1 MVNIEIILIYVND
14 SPYNID
20 MKKILLSLFFIFP
33 VIYAENTV
41 SDIFK
46 PDYKNQLFMNVEVA
60 LAEAQAELEII
71 PQWAADE
78 IKLKANLKNLK
89 QKDIDAEH
97 KIVRH
102 TLVARLNVWK
112 RSMDDESSEFLH
124 FGATT
129 VDIWD
134 TVLVLQI
141 KDSIDLLIDDLL
153 EVEEYLITLTKDNLY
168 SYMPG
173 RTLGQHALPITFGKK
188 TSTWLA
194 ENRRNIE
201 RLQHIQSKI
210 NKSGILK
217 GAVGSYLGL
226 GYNAIETEAI
236 MMKKLGLDE
245 PSKDD
250 WHGIRDVF
258 AEYALTLAIISKSFG
273 RIGNELT
280 LLQMTEIGETEEYLG
295 SRSIGS
301 STMPQKKNPRG
312 PGDLI
317 EFSRVIPRL
326 SEIVL
331 DDMINSFERDGQ
343 KSDDELKLI
352 SIESE
357 KMINR
362 AKPLLRELK
371 VNKKKMRENL
381 DITNGLILSQ
391 RLTFYLADKIGKDT
405 ANDLMHDVAKY
416 ALEKNISLEEAAMN
430 DETIK
435 KNITEDVLLNLL
447 NPETYTGLAV
457 DQAKLIIDDIES
469 KRKLSK

>member
-1 MVNIEIILIYVND
+1 
-14 SPYNID
+14 
-20 MKKILLSLFFIFP
+20 MKKFLLSFCIVSSSLFVFS
-33 VIYAENTV
+33 EDTV

-46 PDYKNQLFMNVEVA
+46 PNYKNQLFMDVEVA
-60 LAEAQAELEII
+60 LAEAQSELEII
-71 PQWAADE
+71 PLWAAKE
-78 IKLKANLKNLK
+78 ISSKANIKYLS
-89 QKDIDAEH
+89 QKDIDEEH
-97 KIVRH
+97 KLVRH

-112 RSMDDESSEFLH
+112 RSIDAEAAEYLH
-124 FGATT
+124 YGATT

-153 EVEEYLITLTKDNLY
+153 EIEDYLLTLTKDNLNT
-168 SYMPG
+168 YMPG

-201 RLQHIQSKI
+201 RLQHVQSKI

-226 GYNAIETEAI
+226 GDMAIETESL
-236 MMKKLGLDE
+236 MMQKLGLDE

-258 AEYALTLAIISKSFG
+258 AEYALTLAIVSKSFG

-295 SRSIGS
+295 SKSVGS

-317 EFSRVIPRL
+317 EYSRVIPRL

-331 DDMINSFERDGQ
+331 DDMINSVERDGQ
-343 KSDDELKLI
+343 KSDDELRLI

-357 KMINR
+357 KMIDR
-362 AKPLLRELK
+362 AKPLLKELK
-371 VNKKKMRENL
+371 VNKYKMRENL

-416 ALEKNISLEEAAMN
+416 ALENNISLEEAALAN
-430 DETIK
+430 KTIQE
-435 KNITEDVLLNLL
+435 NITKEALSNIL
-447 NPETYTGLAV
+447 NPETYIGLAV
-457 DQAKLIIDDIES
+457 DQAQLIINEIES
-469 KRKLSK
+469 KRKQIK

>member
-1 MVNIEIILIYVND
+1 MNHNPYNKCMKKYLLSFLIIL
-14 SPYNID
+14 SGT
-20 MKKILLSLFFIFP
+20 IL
-33 VIYAENTV
+33 AEDTV
-41 SDIFK
+41 ANIFK
-46 PDYKNQLFMNVEVA
+46 VNYKNQLFMDVEVA
-60 LAEAQAELEII
+60 LAEAQSELGII
-71 PQWAADE
+71 PSWAANE
-78 IKLKANLKNLK
+78 ISSKADIKYLS
-89 QKDIDAEH
+89 QKDIDKEH
-97 KIVRH
+97 KLVRH

-112 RSMDDESSEFLH
+112 RSIDKDAAEYLH
-124 FGATT
+124 YGATT

-153 EVEEYLITLTKDNLY
+153 EIENYLLTLTKDNLY
-168 SYMPG
+168 TYMPG

-201 RLQHIQSKI
+201 RLQHVQSKI

-226 GYNAIETEAI
+226 GTQAIETEKL
-236 MMKKLGLDE
+236 MMINLGLDE

-280 LLQMTEIGETEEYLG
+280 LLQMTELGETEEYLG
-295 SRSIGS
+295 SKSVGS

-312 PGDLI
+312 PGDLL
-317 EFSRVIPRL
+317 EYSRIIPRL

-331 DDMINSFERDGQ
+331 DDMINSFERDGE
-343 KSDDELKLI
+343 KSDDELKQI
-352 SIESE
+352 SIVTEQ
-357 KMINR
+357 MLDR
-362 AKPLLRELK
+362 AKPLLKELK
-371 VNKKKMRENL
+371 VNKQKMRDNL
-381 DITNGLILSQ
+381 DLTNGLILSQ

-405 ANDLMHDVAKY
+405 ANELMHDVAKF
-416 ALEKNISLEEAAMN
+416 ALENNLTLEEAALQN
-430 DETIK
+430 RIIS
-435 KNITEDVLLNLL
+435 KNITKSELKNILD
-447 NPETYTGLAV
+447 PETYIGLAV
-457 DQAKLIIDDIES
+457 KQAQLIIQDIEN
-469 KRKLSK
+469 KRTK

>member
-1 MVNIEIILIYVND
+1 MNHN
-14 SPYNID
+14 PYNNY
-20 MKKILLSLFFIFP
+20 MKKYLLSFLIISSGAIF
-33 VIYAENTV
+33 AEDTV
-41 SDIFK
+41 ANIFK
-46 PDYKNQLFMNVEVA
+46 ASYKNQLFMDVEVA
-60 LAEAQAELEII
+60 LAEAQSELGII
-71 PQWAADE
+71 PSWAADE
-78 IKLKANLKNLK
+78 ISSKADIKYLS
-89 QKDIDAEH
+89 QKDIDKEH
-97 KIVRH
+97 KLVRH

-112 RSMDDESSEFLH
+112 RSIDKDAAEYLH
-124 FGATT
+124 YGATT

-141 KDSIDLLIDDLL
+141 KDSIDLLIEDLL
-153 EVEEYLITLTKDNLY
+153 EIEDYLLTLTKDNLY
-168 SYMPG
+168 TYMPG

-201 RLQHIQSKI
+201 RLEHVQSKI

-226 GYNAIETEAI
+226 GPQAIETEKL
-236 MMKKLGLDE
+236 MMINLGLDE

-280 LLQMTEIGETEEYLG
+280 LLQMTELGETEEYLG
-295 SRSIGS
+295 SKSVGS

-312 PGDLI
+312 PGDLL
-317 EFSRVIPRL
+317 EYSRIIPRL

-331 DDMINSFERDGQ
+331 DDMINSFERDGE
-343 KSDDELKLI
+343 KSDDELKQI
-352 SIESE
+352 SIVTEQ
-357 KMINR
+357 MLDR
-362 AKPLLRELK
+362 AKPLLKELK
-371 VNKKKMRENL
+371 VNKQKMRDNL
-381 DITNGLILSQ
+381 DLTNGLILSQ

-416 ALEKNISLEEAAMN
+416 ALENNLTLEEAALQN
-430 DETIK
+430 SIIS
-435 KNITEDVLLNLL
+435 KNITESELKNIL
-447 NPETYTGLAV
+447 NPETYIGLAV
-457 DQAKLIIDDIES
+457 KQAQLIIEDIEN
-469 KRKLSK
+469 KRTK

>member
-1 MVNIEIILIYVND
+1 MNHN
-14 SPYNID
+14 PYNNY
-20 MKKILLSLFFIFP
+20 MKKYLLSFLIISSGAIF
-33 VIYAENTV
+33 AEDTIEN
-41 SDIFK
+41 IFK
-46 PDYKNQLFMNVEVA
+46 VNYKNQLFMDVEVA
-60 LAEAQAELEII
+60 LAEAQSELGII
-71 PQWAADE
+71 PSWAANE
-78 IKLKANLKNLK
+78 ISSKADIKYLS
-89 QKDIDAEH
+89 QKDIDKEH
-97 KIVRH
+97 KLVRH

-112 RSMDDESSEFLH
+112 RSIDKDAAEYLH
-124 FGATT
+124 YGATT

-153 EVEEYLITLTKDNLY
+153 EIEDYLLTLTNDNLY
-168 SYMPG
+168 TYMPG

-201 RLQHIQSKI
+201 RLEQVQSKI

-226 GYNAIETEAI
+226 GTQAIETEKL
-236 MMKKLGLDE
+236 MMINLGLDE

-280 LLQMTEIGETEEYLG
+280 LLQMTELGETEEYLG
-295 SRSIGS
+295 SESVGS

-312 PGDLI
+312 PGDLL
-317 EFSRVIPRL
+317 EYSRIIPRL

-331 DDMINSFERDGQ
+331 DDMINSFERDGE
-343 KSDDELKLI
+343 KSDDELKQI
-352 SIESE
+352 SIVTEQ
-357 KMINR
+357 MLDR
-362 AKPLLRELK
+362 AKPLLKELK
-371 VNKKKMRENL
+371 VNKQKMRDNL
-381 DITNGLILSQ
+381 DLTNGLILSQ

-405 ANDLMHDVAKY
+405 ANELMHDVAKY
-416 ALEKNISLEEAAMN
+416 ALENNLTLEEAALQN
-430 DETIK
+430 NIIS
-435 KNITEDVLLNLL
+435 KNITKSELKNIL
-447 NPETYTGLAV
+447 NPETYIGLAV
-457 DQAKLIIDDIES
+457 KQAQLIIEDIEN
-469 KRKLSK
+469 KRTK

>member
-1 MVNIEIILIYVND
+1 MNHN
-14 SPYNID
+14 PYNNY
-20 MKKILLSLFFIFP
+20 MKKYLLSFLIISSGAIF
-33 VIYAENTV
+33 AEDTV
-41 SDIFK
+41 ANIFK
-46 PDYKNQLFMNVEVA
+46 ASYKNQLFMDVEVA
-60 LAEAQAELEII
+60 LAEAQSELGII
-71 PQWAADE
+71 PAWAANE
-78 IKLKANLKNLK
+78 ISSKADIKYLS
-89 QKDIDAEH
+89 QKDIDKEH
-97 KIVRH
+97 KLVRH

-112 RSMDDESSEFLH
+112 RSIDKDAAEYLH
-124 FGATT
+124 YGATT

-153 EVEEYLITLTKDNLY
+153 EIEDYLLTLTKDNLY
-168 SYMPG
+168 TYMPG

-201 RLQHIQSKI
+201 RLQNVQSKI

-226 GYNAIETEAI
+226 GPQAIETEKL
-236 MMKKLGLDE
+236 MMINLGLEE

-280 LLQMTEIGETEEYLG
+280 LLQMTELGETEEYLG
-295 SRSIGS
+295 SKSVGS

-312 PGDLI
+312 PGDLL
-317 EFSRVIPRL
+317 EYSRIIPRL

-331 DDMINSFERDGQ
+331 DDMINSFERDGE
-343 KSDDELKLI
+343 KSDDELKQI
-352 SIESE
+352 SIVTEQ
-357 KMINR
+357 MLDR
-362 AKPLLRELK
+362 AKPLLKELK
-371 VNKKKMRENL
+371 VNKQKMRDNL
-381 DITNGLILSQ
+381 DLTNGLILSQ

-405 ANDLMHDVAKY
+405 ANDLMHNVAKF
-416 ALEKNISLEEAAMN
+416 ALENNLTLEEAALQN
-430 DETIK
+430 DIISNNITKSEL
-435 KNITEDVLLNLL
+435 KNIL
-447 NPETYTGLAV
+447 NPETYIGLAV
-457 DQAKLIIDDIES
+457 QQAQLIIQDIEN
-469 KRKLSK
+469 KRTK

>member
-1 MVNIEIILIYVND
+1 
-14 SPYNID
+14 
-20 MKKILLSLFFIFP
+20 MKKFLLSFCIVSSSLFIFS
-33 VIYAENTV
+33 EDTV

-46 PDYKNQLFMNVEVA
+46 PNYKNQLFMDVEVA
-60 LAEAQAELEII
+60 LAEAQSELEII
-71 PQWAADE
+71 PLWAAKE
-78 IKLKANLKNLK
+78 ISSKANIKYLS
-89 QKDIDAEH
+89 QKDIDEEH
-97 KIVRH
+97 KLVRH

-112 RSMDDESSEFLH
+112 RSIDAEAAEYLH
-124 FGATT
+124 YGATT

-153 EVEEYLITLTKDNLY
+153 EIEDYLLTLTKDNLNT
-168 SYMPG
+168 YMPG

-201 RLQHIQSKI
+201 RLQHVQSKI

-226 GYNAIETEAI
+226 GDMAIETESL
-236 MMKKLGLDE
+236 MMQKLGLDE

-258 AEYALTLAIISKSFG
+258 AEYALTLAIVSKSFG

-295 SRSIGS
+295 SKSVGS

-317 EFSRVIPRL
+317 EYSRVIPRL

-331 DDMINSFERDGQ
+331 DDMVNSFERDGQ
-343 KSDDELKLI
+343 KSDDELRLI

-362 AKPLLRELK
+362 AKPLLKELK
-371 VNKKKMRENL
+371 VNKNKMRENL

-416 ALEKNISLEEAAMN
+416 ALENNISLEEAALAN
-430 DETIK
+430 KTIQE
-435 KNITEDVLLNLL
+435 NITKEALSNIL
-447 NPETYTGLAV
+447 NPETYIGLAV
-457 DQAKLIIDDIES
+457 HQAQLIINEIES
-469 KRKLSK
+469 KRKQIK

>member
-1 MVNIEIILIYVND
+1 MNHN
-14 SPYNID
+14 PYNNY
-20 MKKILLSLFFIFP
+20 MKKYLLSFLIISSGAIF
-33 VIYAENTV
+33 AEDTV
-41 SDIFK
+41 ENIFK
-46 PDYKNQLFMNVEVA
+46 VNYKNQLFMDVEVA
-60 LAEAQAELEII
+60 LAEAQSELGII
-71 PQWAADE
+71 PAWAANE
-78 IKLKANLKNLK
+78 ISSKANIKYLS
-89 QKDIDAEH
+89 QKDIDREH
-97 KIVRH
+97 KLVRH

-112 RSMDDESSEFLH
+112 RSIDKDAAEYLH
-124 FGATT
+124 YGATT

-153 EVEEYLITLTKDNLY
+153 EIEAYLLTLTKDNLY
-168 SYMPG
+168 TYMPG

-201 RLQHIQSKI
+201 RLQHVQSKI

-226 GYNAIETEAI
+226 GLQAIETEKL
-236 MMKKLGLDE
+236 MMINLGLDE

-280 LLQMTEIGETEEYLG
+280 LLQMTELGETEEYLG
-295 SRSIGS
+295 SKSVGS

-312 PGDLI
+312 PGDLL
-317 EFSRVIPRL
+317 EYSRIIPRL

-331 DDMINSFERDGQ
+331 DDMINSFERDGE
-343 KSDDELKLI
+343 KSDDELKQI
-352 SIESE
+352 SIVTEQ
-357 KMINR
+357 MLDR
-362 AKPLLRELK
+362 AKPLLKELK
-371 VNKKKMRENL
+371 VNKQKMRDNL
-381 DITNGLILSQ
+381 DLTNGLILSQ

-405 ANDLMHDVAKY
+405 ANDLMHDVAKF
-416 ALEKNISLEEAAMN
+416 ALENNLTLEEAALQN
-430 DETIK
+430 DIISNNITKSEL
-435 KNITEDVLLNLL
+435 KNIL
-447 NPETYTGLAV
+447 NPETYIGLAV
-457 DQAKLIIDDIES
+457 QQAQLIIQDIEN
-469 KRKLSK
+469 KRTK

>member
-1 MVNIEIILIYVND
+1 
-14 SPYNID
+14 
-20 MKKILLSLFFIFP
+20 MKKFLLSFCIVSSSLFVFS
-33 VIYAENTV
+33 EDTV

-46 PDYKNQLFMNVEVA
+46 PNYKNQLFMDVEVA
-60 LAEAQAELEII
+60 LAEAQSELEII
-71 PQWAADE
+71 PLWAAKE
-78 IKLKANLKNLK
+78 ISSKANIKYLS
-89 QKDIDAEH
+89 QKDIDEEH
-97 KIVRH
+97 KLVRH

-112 RSMDDESSEFLH
+112 RSIDAEAAEYLH
-124 FGATT
+124 YGATT

-153 EVEEYLITLTKDNLY
+153 EIEDYLLTLTKDNLNT
-168 SYMPG
+168 YMPG

-201 RLQHIQSKI
+201 RLQHVQSKI

-226 GYNAIETEAI
+226 GDMAIETESL
-236 MMKKLGLDE
+236 MMQKLGLDE

-258 AEYALTLAIISKSFG
+258 AEYALTLAIVSKSFG

-295 SRSIGS
+295 SKSVGS

-317 EFSRVIPRL
+317 EYSRVIPRL

-331 DDMINSFERDGQ
+331 DDMVNSFERDGQ
-343 KSDDELKLI
+343 KSDDELRLI

-357 KMINR
+357 KMIDR
-362 AKPLLRELK
+362 AKPLLKELK
-371 VNKKKMRENL
+371 VNKYKMRENL

-416 ALEKNISLEEAAMN
+416 ALENNISLEEAALAN
-430 DETIK
+430 KTIQE
-435 KNITEDVLLNLL
+435 NITKEALSNIL
-447 NPETYTGLAV
+447 NPETYIGLAV
-457 DQAKLIIDDIES
+457 DQAQLIINEIES
-469 KRKLSK
+469 KRKQTK

>member
-1 MVNIEIILIYVND
+1 MNHN
-14 SPYNID
+14 PYNNW
-20 MKKILLSLFFIFP
+20 MKNILLTFSFSLCLFSFS
-33 VIYAENTV
+33 ENQV
-41 SDIFK
+41 SDVFK
-46 PDYKNQLFMNVEVA
+46 SQYRNQLFMDVEAA
-60 LAEAQAELEII
+60 LAQAQAELEII

-78 IKLKANLKNLK
+78 ISSKADVKYLK
-89 QKDIDAEH
+89 QKDIDKEQSL
-97 KIVRH
+97 VRH

-112 RSMDDESSEFLH
+112 RSIDNNASEYLH
-124 FGATT
+124 YGATT

-141 KDSIDLLIDDLL
+141 DDSIDLLIDDLL
-153 EVEEYLITLTKDNLY
+153 EIEDYLITLTKDNLY
-168 SYMPG
+168 TYMPG

-201 RLQHIQSKI
+201 RLEHVQSKI
-210 NKSGILK
+210 KKSGILK

-226 GYNAIETEAI
+226 GDNAIKTESL
-236 MMKKLGLDE
+236 MMRNLGLDD

-273 RIGNELT
+273 RVGNELT

-295 SRSIGS
+295 NRSVGS

-343 KSDDELKLI
+343 KSDDELKMI
-352 SIESE
+352 SVESE

-362 AKPLLRELK
+362 AKPLLKELK

-381 DITNGLILSQ
+381 EITNGLILSQ

-405 ANDLMHDVAKY
+405 ANDLMHDIAKY
-416 ALEKNISLEEAAMN
+416 ALNNNISLKDAALN
-430 DETIK
+430 NKIVNQ
-435 KNITEDVLLNLL
+435 NITENTLKDILD
-447 NPETYTGLAV
+447 PETYIGLAAE
-457 DQAKLIIDDIES
+457 QAQIIVKEIELKRS
-469 KRKLSK
+469 K

>member
-20 MKKILLSLFFIFP
+20 MKKILLSLCFIFP

-343 KSDDELKLI
+343 KSDDELKAI
-352 SIESE
+352 SIEAE
-357 KMINR
+357 KMISR
-362 AKPLLRELK
+362 AKPLLKELK
-371 VNKKKMRENL
+371 INKDKMRMNL
-381 DITNGLILSQ
+381 DITKGLILSQ

-405 ANDLMHDVAKY
+405 ANNLMHDVAKM
-416 ALEKNISLEEAAMN
+416 ALENNLSLAEAALQN
-430 DETIK
+430 AIIR
-435 KNITEDVLLNLL
+435 KNVSQEELENIL
-447 NPETYTGLAV
+447 NPETYIGLAV
-457 DQAKLIIDDIES
+457 KQAELVIKEIES
-469 KRKLSK
+469 KRDY

>member
-1 MVNIEIILIYVND
+1 MNHN
-14 SPYNID
+14 PYNIW
-20 MKKILLSLFFIFP
+20 MKNILLTISFTFCLFSFS
-33 VIYAENTV
+33 ENQV
-41 SDIFK
+41 ADVFK
-46 PDYKNQLFMNVEVA
+46 SNYKNQLFMDVEAA
-60 LAEAQAELEII
+60 LAEAQAELGII

-78 IKLKANLKNLK
+78 IKLKANTKYLQ
-89 QKDIDAEH
+89 QKDIDIEQSF
-97 KIVRH
+97 VRH

-112 RSMDDESSEFLH
+112 RSLDNNASEYLH

-141 KDSIDLLIDDLL
+141 DDSIDLFIDDLL
-153 EVEEYLITLTKDNLY
+153 EIEEYLITLTKDNLY
-168 SYMPG
+168 TYMPG

-201 RLQHIQSKI
+201 RLVHVQSKI
-210 NKSGILK
+210 KKSGILK

-226 GYNAIETEAI
+226 GNDAIKTES
-236 MMKKLGLDE
+236 MMMRNLGLDD

-295 SRSIGS
+295 NRSVGS

-317 EFSRVIPRL
+317 EFSRIIPRL

-331 DDMINSFERDGQ
+331 DDMINSFERDGE

-352 SIESE
+352 SIETE

-362 AKPLLRELK
+362 AKPLLKDLI
-371 VNKKKMRENL
+371 VNKDKMRENL
-381 DITNGLILSQ
+381 EITQGLILSQ

-416 ALEKNISLEEAAMN
+416 ALENNISLKDAALKN
-430 DETIK
+430 EIVSQ
-435 KNITEDVLLNLL
+435 NITKETLINIL
-447 NPETYTGLAV
+447 NPETYIGLAV
-457 DQAKLIIDDIES
+457 EQAKLIIKEIEL
-469 KRKLSK
+469 KRSE

>member
-1 MVNIEIILIYVND
+1 MNHN
-14 SPYNID
+14 PYNNW
-20 MKKILLSLFFIFP
+20 MKNILLTFSFSLCLFSFS
-33 VIYAENTV
+33 ENQV
-41 SDIFK
+41 ADVFK
-46 PDYKNQLFMNVEVA
+46 SQYRNQLFMDVEAA
-60 LAEAQAELEII
+60 LAQAQAELEII

-78 IKLKANLKNLK
+78 ISSKADVKYLK
-89 QKDIDAEH
+89 QKDIDKEQSL
-97 KIVRH
+97 VRH

-112 RSMDDESSEFLH
+112 RSIDNNASEYLH
-124 FGATT
+124 YGATT

-141 KDSIDLLIDDLL
+141 DDSIDLLIDDLL
-153 EVEEYLITLTKDNLY
+153 EIEDYLITLTKDNLY
-168 SYMPG
+168 TYMPG

-201 RLQHIQSKI
+201 RLEHVQSKI
-210 NKSGILK
+210 KKSGILK

-226 GYNAIETEAI
+226 GDNAIKTESL
-236 MMKKLGLDE
+236 MMRNLGLDD

-273 RIGNELT
+273 RVGNELT

-295 SRSIGS
+295 NRSVGS

-343 KSDDELKLI
+343 KSDDELKMI
-352 SIESE
+352 SVESE

-362 AKPLLRELK
+362 AKPLLKELK

-381 DITNGLILSQ
+381 EITNGLILSQ

-405 ANDLMHDVAKY
+405 ANDLMHDIAKY
-416 ALEKNISLEEAAMN
+416 ALNNNISLKDAALN
-430 DETIK
+430 NKIVNQ
-435 KNITEDVLLNLL
+435 NITENTLKDILD
-447 NPETYTGLAV
+447 PETYIGLAA
-457 DQAKLIIDDIES
+457 DQAQIIVKEIELKRS
-469 KRKLSK
+469 K

>member
-1 MVNIEIILIYVND
+1 
-14 SPYNID
+14 
-20 MKKILLSLFFIFP
+20 MKNILLTFSFTLCLFSFC
-33 VIYAENTV
+33 ENQV
-41 SDIFK
+41 VDVFK
-46 PDYKNQLFMNVEVA
+46 SQYRNQLFMDVEAA
-60 LAEAQAELEII
+60 LAQAQAELEII

-78 IKLKANLKNLK
+78 IKSKANIKYLQ
-89 QKDIDAEH
+89 QKDIDREQSL
-97 KIVRH
+97 VRH

-112 RSMDDESSEFLH
+112 RSIDNNASEYLH
-124 FGATT
+124 YGATT

-141 KDSIDLLIDDLL
+141 DDSIDLLIDDLL
-153 EVEEYLITLTKDNLY
+153 EIEEYLIILTKDNLY
-168 SYMPG
+168 TYMPG

-201 RLQHIQSKI
+201 RLEHVQSKI
-210 NKSGILK
+210 KKSGILK

-226 GYNAIETEAI
+226 GDKAIKTESL
-236 MMKKLGLDE
+236 MMRNLGLDD

-273 RIGNELT
+273 RVGNELT

-295 SRSIGS
+295 NRSVGS

-343 KSDDELKLI
+343 KSDDELKMI
-352 SIESE
+352 SVESE

-362 AKPLLRELK
+362 AKPLLKELK
-371 VNKKKMRENL
+371 VNKEKMRENL
-381 DITNGLILSQ
+381 EITNGLILSQ

-405 ANDLMHDVAKY
+405 ANDLMHDIAKY
-416 ALEKNISLEEAAMN
+416 ALNNNISLKDAALN
-430 DETIK
+430 NKIVNQ
-435 KNITEDVLLNLL
+435 NITENTLKDILD
-447 NPETYTGLAV
+447 PETYIGLAA
-457 DQAKLIIDDIES
+457 DQAKIIIEEIELKRS
-469 KRKLSK
+469 K

>member
-1 MVNIEIILIYVND
+1 MNHN
-14 SPYNID
+14 PYNIW
-20 MKKILLSLFFIFP
+20 MKNILLTISFTFCLFSFS
-33 VIYAENTV
+33 ENQVTDV
-41 SDIFK
+41 FK
-46 PDYKNQLFMNVEVA
+46 SNYKNQLFMDVEAA
-60 LAEAQAELEII
+60 LAEAQAELGII

-78 IKLKANLKNLK
+78 IKLKANTKYLQ
-89 QKDIDAEH
+89 QKDIDIEQSF
-97 KIVRH
+97 VRH

-112 RSMDDESSEFLH
+112 RSLDNNASEYLH

-141 KDSIDLLIDDLL
+141 DDSIDLLIDDLL
-153 EVEEYLITLTKDNLY
+153 EIEENLITLTKDNLY
-168 SYMPG
+168 TYMPG

-201 RLQHIQSKI
+201 RLEHVQSKI
-210 NKSGILK
+210 KKSGILK

-226 GYNAIETEAI
+226 GNDAIKTES
-236 MMKKLGLDE
+236 MMMRNLGLDD

-295 SRSIGS
+295 NRSVGS

-317 EFSRVIPRL
+317 EFSRIIPRL

-331 DDMINSFERDGQ
+331 DDMINSFERDGE

-362 AKPLLRELK
+362 AKPLLKDLI
-371 VNKKKMRENL
+371 VNKDKMRENL
-381 DITNGLILSQ
+381 EITQGLILSQ

-416 ALEKNISLEEAAMN
+416 ALENNISLKDAALRN
-430 DETIK
+430 EIVSQ
-435 KNITEDVLLNLL
+435 NITKETLINIL
-447 NPETYTGLAV
+447 NPETYIGLAAE
-457 DQAKLIIDDIES
+457 QAKLIIEEIEL
-469 KRKLSK
+469 KRSE

>member
-1 MVNIEIILIYVND
+1 MNHN
-14 SPYNID
+14 PYNNW
-20 MKKILLSLFFIFP
+20 MKNILLTFSFTLCLFSFC
-33 VIYAENTV
+33 ENQV
-41 SDIFK
+41 VDVFK
-46 PDYKNQLFMNVEVA
+46 SQYRNQLFMDVEAA
-60 LAEAQAELEII
+60 LAQAQAELEII

-78 IKLKANLKNLK
+78 ISSKADVKYLK
-89 QKDIDAEH
+89 QKDIDKEQSL
-97 KIVRH
+97 VRH

-112 RSMDDESSEFLH
+112 RSIDNNASEYLH
-124 FGATT
+124 YGATT

-141 KDSIDLLIDDLL
+141 DDSIDLLIDDLL
-153 EVEEYLITLTKDNLY
+153 EIEEYLIILTKDNLY
-168 SYMPG
+168 TYMPG

-201 RLQHIQSKI
+201 RLEHVQSKI
-210 NKSGILK
+210 KKSGILK

-226 GYNAIETEAI
+226 GDNAIKTESL
-236 MMKKLGLDE
+236 MMRNLGLDD

-273 RIGNELT
+273 RVGNELT
-280 LLQMTEIGETEEYLG
+280 LLQMTELGETEEYLG
-295 SRSIGS
+295 NRSVGS

-343 KSDDELKLI
+343 KSDDELKMI
-352 SIESE
+352 SVESE

-362 AKPLLRELK
+362 AKPLLKELK
-371 VNKKKMRENL
+371 VNKEKMRENL
-381 DITNGLILSQ
+381 EITNGLILSQ

-405 ANDLMHDVAKY
+405 ANDLMHDIAKY
-416 ALEKNISLEEAAMN
+416 ALNNNISLKDAALN
-430 DETIK
+430 NKIVNQ
-435 KNITEDVLLNLL
+435 NITENTLKDILD
-447 NPETYTGLAV
+447 PETYIGLAA
-457 DQAKLIIDDIES
+457 DQAKIIIEEIELKRS
-469 KRKLSK
+469 K

>member
-1 MVNIEIILIYVND
+1 MNHN
-14 SPYNID
+14 PYNNW
-20 MKKILLSLFFIFP
+20 MKNILLTFSFFLCLFSFS
-33 VIYAENTV
+33 ENQV
-41 SDIFK
+41 ADVFK
-46 PDYKNQLFMNVEVA
+46 SQYRNQLFMNVEAA
-60 LAEAQAELEII
+60 LAQAQAELEII

-78 IKLKANLKNLK
+78 IKSKADVKYLK
-89 QKDIDAEH
+89 QKDIDKEQSL
-97 KIVRH
+97 VRH

-112 RSMDDESSEFLH
+112 RSIDNNASEYLH
-124 FGATT
+124 YGATT

-141 KDSIDLLIDDLL
+141 DDSIDLLIDDLL
-153 EVEEYLITLTKDNLY
+153 EIEEYLITLTKDNLY
-168 SYMPG
+168 TYMPG

-201 RLQHIQSKI
+201 RLEHVQSKI
-210 NKSGILK
+210 KKSGILK

-226 GYNAIETEAI
+226 GDNAIKTESL
-236 MMKKLGLDE
+236 MMRNLGLDD

-273 RIGNELT
+273 RVGNELT
-280 LLQMTEIGETEEYLG
+280 LLQMTELGETEEYLG
-295 SRSIGS
+295 NRSVGS

-343 KSDDELKLI
+343 KSDDELKMI
-352 SIESE
+352 SVESE

-362 AKPLLRELK
+362 AKPLLKELK

-381 DITNGLILSQ
+381 EITNGLILSQ

-405 ANDLMHDVAKY
+405 ANDLMHDIAKY
-416 ALEKNISLEEAAMN
+416 ALNNNISLKDAALN
-430 DETIK
+430 NKIVNQ
-435 KNITEDVLLNLL
+435 NITENTLKDILD
-447 NPETYTGLAV
+447 PETYIGLAA
-457 DQAKLIIDDIES
+457 DQAQIIVKEIELKRS
-469 KRKLSK
+469 K

>member
-1 MVNIEIILIYVND
+1 MNHN
-14 SPYNID
+14 PYNIW
-20 MKKILLSLFFIFP
+20 MKNILLTISFTFCLFSFS
-33 VIYAENTV
+33 ENQV
-41 SDIFK
+41 ADVFK
-46 PDYKNQLFMNVEVA
+46 SNYKNQLFMDVEAA
-60 LAEAQAELEII
+60 LAEAQAEIGII

-78 IKLKANLKNLK
+78 IKLKANTKYLQ
-89 QKDIDAEH
+89 QKDIDIEQSF
-97 KIVRH
+97 VRH

-112 RSMDDESSEFLH
+112 KSLDNNASEYLH

-141 KDSIDLLIDDLL
+141 DDSIDLFIDDLL
-153 EVEEYLITLTKDNLY
+153 EIEEYLITLTKDNLY
-168 SYMPG
+168 TYMPG

-201 RLQHIQSKI
+201 RLEHVQSKI
-210 NKSGILK
+210 KKSGILK

-226 GYNAIETEAI
+226 GNDAIKTESI
-236 MMKKLGLDE
+236 MMRNLGLDD

-295 SRSIGS
+295 NRSVGS

-317 EFSRVIPRL
+317 EFSRIIPRL

-331 DDMINSFERDGQ
+331 DDMINSFERDGE

-362 AKPLLRELK
+362 AKPLLKDLI
-371 VNKKKMRENL
+371 VNKDKMRENL
-381 DITNGLILSQ
+381 EITQGLILSQ

-416 ALEKNISLEEAAMN
+416 ALENNISLKDAALKN
-430 DETIK
+430 EIVSQ
-435 KNITEDVLLNLL
+435 NITKETLINIL
-447 NPETYTGLAV
+447 NPETYIGLAAE
-457 DQAKLIIDDIES
+457 QAKLIIEEIEL
-469 KRKLSK
+469 KRSE

>member
-1 MVNIEIILIYVND
+1 
-14 SPYNID
+14 
-20 MKKILLSLFFIFP
+20 MKKFLLSFCIVSSSLFVFS
-33 VIYAENTV
+33 EDTV

-46 PDYKNQLFMNVEVA
+46 PNYKNQLFMDVEVA
-60 LAEAQAELEII
+60 LAEAQSELEII
-71 PQWAADE
+71 PLWAAKE
-78 IKLKANLKNLK
+78 ISSKANIKYLS
-89 QKDIDAEH
+89 QKDIDEEH
-97 KIVRH
+97 KLVRH

-112 RSMDDESSEFLH
+112 RSIDAEAAEYLH
-124 FGATT
+124 YGATT

-153 EVEEYLITLTKDNLY
+153 EIEDYLLTLTKDNLNT
-168 SYMPG
+168 YMPG

-201 RLQHIQSKI
+201 RLQHVQSKI

-226 GYNAIETEAI
+226 GDMAIETESL
-236 MMKKLGLDE
+236 MMQKLGLDE

-258 AEYALTLAIISKSFG
+258 AEYALTLAIVSKSFG

-295 SRSIGS
+295 SRSVGS

-317 EFSRVIPRL
+317 EYSRVIPRL

-331 DDMINSFERDGQ
+331 DDMVNSFERDGQ
-343 KSDDELKLI
+343 KSDDELRLI

-357 KMINR
+357 KMIDR
-362 AKPLLRELK
+362 AKPLLKELK
-371 VNKKKMRENL
+371 VNKYKMRENL

-416 ALEKNISLEEAAMN
+416 ALENNISLEEAALAN
-430 DETIK
+430 KTIQE
-435 KNITEDVLLNLL
+435 NITKEALSNIL
-447 NPETYTGLAV
+447 NPETYIGLAV
-457 DQAKLIIDDIES
+457 DQAQLIINEIES
-469 KRKLSK
+469 KRKQTK

>member
-1 MVNIEIILIYVND
+1 MNHN
-14 SPYNID
+14 PYNIW
-20 MKKILLSLFFIFP
+20 MKNILLTISFTFCLFSFS
-33 VIYAENTV
+33 ENQV
-41 SDIFK
+41 ADVFK
-46 PDYKNQLFMNVEVA
+46 SNYKNQLFMDVEVA
-60 LAEAQAELEII
+60 LAEAQAELGII

-78 IKLKANLKNLK
+78 IKLKANTKYLQ
-89 QKDIDAEH
+89 QKDIDIEQSF
-97 KIVRH
+97 VRH

-112 RSMDDESSEFLH
+112 RSLDNNASEYLH

-141 KDSIDLLIDDLL
+141 DDSIDLFIDDLL
-153 EVEEYLITLTKDNLY
+153 EIEEYLITLTKDNLY
-168 SYMPG
+168 TYMPG

-201 RLQHIQSKI
+201 RLVHVQSKI
-210 NKSGILK
+210 KKSGILK

-226 GYNAIETEAI
+226 GNDAIKTES
-236 MMKKLGLDE
+236 MMMRNLGLDD

-295 SRSIGS
+295 NRSVGS

-317 EFSRVIPRL
+317 EFSRIIPRL

-331 DDMINSFERDGQ
+331 DDMINSFERDAE

-362 AKPLLRELK
+362 AKPLLKDLI
-371 VNKKKMRENL
+371 VNKDKMRENL
-381 DITNGLILSQ
+381 EITQGLILSQ

-416 ALEKNISLEEAAMN
+416 ALENNISLKDAALKN
-430 DETIK
+430 EIVSQ
-435 KNITEDVLLNLL
+435 NITKETLINIL
-447 NPETYTGLAV
+447 NPETYIGLAAE
-457 DQAKLIIDDIES
+457 QAKLIIEEIEL
-469 KRKLSK
+469 KRSE

>member
-1 MVNIEIILIYVND
+1 MNHN
-14 SPYNID
+14 PYNNW
-20 MKKILLSLFFIFP
+20 MKNILLTFSFFLCLFSFS
-33 VIYAENTV
+33 ENQV
-41 SDIFK
+41 ADVFK
-46 PDYKNQLFMNVEVA
+46 SQYRNQLFMDVEAA
-60 LAEAQAELEII
+60 LAQAQAELEII

-78 IKLKANLKNLK
+78 IKSKADVKYLK
-89 QKDIDAEH
+89 QKDIDKEQSL
-97 KIVRH
+97 VRH

-112 RSMDDESSEFLH
+112 RSIDNNASEYLH
-124 FGATT
+124 YGATT

-141 KDSIDLLIDDLL
+141 DDSIDLLIDDLL
-153 EVEEYLITLTKDNLY
+153 EIEEYLITLTKDNLY
-168 SYMPG
+168 TYMPG

-201 RLQHIQSKI
+201 RLEHVQSKI
-210 NKSGILK
+210 KKSGILK

-226 GYNAIETEAI
+226 GDNAIKTESL
-236 MMKKLGLDE
+236 MMRNLGLDD

-273 RIGNELT
+273 RVGNELT

-295 SRSIGS
+295 NRSVGS

-343 KSDDELKLI
+343 KSDDELKMI
-352 SIESE
+352 SVESE

-362 AKPLLRELK
+362 AKPLLKELK

-381 DITNGLILSQ
+381 EITNGLILSQ

-405 ANDLMHDVAKY
+405 ANDLMHDIAKY
-416 ALEKNISLEEAAMN
+416 ALNNNISLKDAALN
-430 DETIK
+430 NKIVNQ
-435 KNITEDVLLNLL
+435 NITENTLKDILD
-447 NPETYTGLAV
+447 PETYIGLAA
-457 DQAKLIIDDIES
+457 DQAQIIVKEIELKRS
-469 KRKLSK
+469 K

>member
-1 MVNIEIILIYVND
+1 
-14 SPYNID
+14 
-20 MKKILLSLFFIFP
+20 MKNILLTISFTFCLFSFS
-33 VIYAENTV
+33 ENQV
-41 SDIFK
+41 ADVFK
-46 PDYKNQLFMNVEVA
+46 SNYKNQLFMDVEVA
-60 LAEAQAELEII
+60 LAEAQAELGII

-78 IKLKANLKNLK
+78 IKLKANTKYLQ
-89 QKDIDAEH
+89 QKDIDIEQSF
-97 KIVRH
+97 VRH

-112 RSMDDESSEFLH
+112 RSLDNNASEYLH

-141 KDSIDLLIDDLL
+141 DDSIDLFIDDLL
-153 EVEEYLITLTKDNLY
+153 EIEEYLITLTKDNLY
-168 SYMPG
+168 TYMPG

-201 RLQHIQSKI
+201 RLVHVQSKI
-210 NKSGILK
+210 KKSGILK

-226 GYNAIETEAI
+226 GNDAIKTES
-236 MMKKLGLDE
+236 MMMRNLGLDD

-295 SRSIGS
+295 NRSVGS

-312 PGDLI
+312 PGNLI
-317 EFSRVIPRL
+317 EFSRIIPRL

-331 DDMINSFERDGQ
+331 DDMINSFERDAE

-362 AKPLLRELK
+362 AKPLLKDLI
-371 VNKKKMRENL
+371 VNKDKMRENL
-381 DITNGLILSQ
+381 EITQGLILSQ

-416 ALEKNISLEEAAMN
+416 ALENNISLKDAALKN
-430 DETIK
+430 EIVSQ
-435 KNITEDVLLNLL
+435 NITKETLINIL
-447 NPETYTGLAV
+447 NPETYIGLAAE
-457 DQAKLIIDDIES
+457 QAKLIIEEIEL
-469 KRKLSK
+469 KRSE

>member
-1 MVNIEIILIYVND
+1 MNHN
-14 SPYNID
+14 PYNNW
-20 MKKILLSLFFIFP
+20 MKNILLTFSFSLCLFSFS
-33 VIYAENTV
+33 ENQV
-41 SDIFK
+41 SDVFK
-46 PDYKNQLFMNVEVA
+46 SQYRNQLFMDVEAA
-60 LAEAQAELEII
+60 LAQAQAELEII

-78 IKLKANLKNLK
+78 IKSKADVKYLK
-89 QKDIDAEH
+89 QKDIDKEQSL
-97 KIVRH
+97 VRH

-112 RSMDDESSEFLH
+112 RSIDNNASEYLH
-124 FGATT
+124 YGATT

-141 KDSIDLLIDDLL
+141 DDSIDLLIDDLL
-153 EVEEYLITLTKDNLY
+153 EIEDHLITLTKDNLY
-168 SYMPG
+168 TYMPG

-201 RLQHIQSKI
+201 RLEHVQSKI
-210 NKSGILK
+210 KKSGILK

-226 GYNAIETEAI
+226 GDNAIKTESL
-236 MMKKLGLDE
+236 MMRNLGLDD

-273 RIGNELT
+273 RVGNELT
-280 LLQMTEIGETEEYLG
+280 LLQMTELGETEEYLG
-295 SRSIGS
+295 NRSVGS

-343 KSDDELKLI
+343 KSDDELKMI
-352 SIESE
+352 SVESE

-362 AKPLLRELK
+362 AKPLLKELK
-371 VNKKKMRENL
+371 VNKEKMRENL
-381 DITNGLILSQ
+381 EITNGLILSQ

-405 ANDLMHDVAKY
+405 ANDLMHDIAKY
-416 ALEKNISLEEAAMN
+416 ALNNNISLKDAALN
-430 DETIK
+430 NKIVNQ
-435 KNITEDVLLNLL
+435 NITENTLKDILD
-447 NPETYTGLAV
+447 PETYIGLAA
-457 DQAKLIIDDIES
+457 DQAQIIVKEIELKRS
-469 KRKLSK
+469 K

>member
-1 MVNIEIILIYVND
+1 
-14 SPYNID
+14 
-20 MKKILLSLFFIFP
+20 MKKFLLSFCIVSSSLFIFS
-33 VIYAENTV
+33 EDTV

-46 PDYKNQLFMNVEVA
+46 PNYKNQLFMDVEVA
-60 LAEAQAELEII
+60 LAEAQSELEII
-71 PQWAADE
+71 PLWAAKE
-78 IKLKANLKNLK
+78 ISSKANIKYLS
-89 QKDIDAEH
+89 QKDIDEEH
-97 KIVRH
+97 KLVRH

-112 RSMDDESSEFLH
+112 RSIDAEAAEYLH
-124 FGATT
+124 YGATT

-153 EVEEYLITLTKDNLY
+153 EIEDYLLTLTKDNLNT
-168 SYMPG
+168 YMPG

-201 RLQHIQSKI
+201 RLQHVQSKI

-226 GYNAIETEAI
+226 GDMAIETESL
-236 MMKKLGLDE
+236 MMQKLGLDE

-295 SRSIGS
+295 SKSVGS

-317 EFSRVIPRL
+317 EYSRVIPRL

-331 DDMINSFERDGQ
+331 DDMVNSFERDGQ
-343 KSDDELKLI
+343 KSDDELRLI

-357 KMINR
+357 KMIDR
-362 AKPLLRELK
+362 AKPLLKELK
-371 VNKKKMRENL
+371 VNKYKMRENL

-416 ALEKNISLEEAAMN
+416 ALENNISLEEAALAN
-430 DETIK
+430 KTIQE
-435 KNITEDVLLNLL
+435 NITKEALSNIL
-447 NPETYTGLAV
+447 NPETYIGLAV
-457 DQAKLIIDDIES
+457 DQAQIIINEIES
-469 KRKLSK
+469 KRKQIK

>member
-1 MVNIEIILIYVND
+1 
-14 SPYNID
+14 
-20 MKKILLSLFFIFP
+20 MKKFLLSFCIVSSSLFVFS
-33 VIYAENTV
+33 EDTV

-46 PDYKNQLFMNVEVA
+46 PNYKNQLFMDVEVA
-60 LAEAQAELEII
+60 LAEAQSELEII
-71 PQWAADE
+71 PLWAAKE
-78 IKLKANLKNLK
+78 ISSKANIKYLS
-89 QKDIDAEH
+89 QKDIDEEH
-97 KIVRH
+97 KLVRH

-112 RSMDDESSEFLH
+112 RSINAEAAEYLH
-124 FGATT
+124 YGATT

-153 EVEEYLITLTKDNLY
+153 EIEDYLLTLTKDNLNT
-168 SYMPG
+168 YMPG

-201 RLQHIQSKI
+201 RLQHVQSKI

-226 GYNAIETEAI
+226 GDMAIETESL
-236 MMKKLGLDE
+236 MMQKLGLDE

-295 SRSIGS
+295 SRSVGS

-317 EFSRVIPRL
+317 EYSRVIPRL

-331 DDMINSFERDGQ
+331 DDMVNSFERDGQ
-343 KSDDELKLI
+343 KSDDELRLI

-357 KMINR
+357 KMIDR
-362 AKPLLRELK
+362 AKPLLKELK
-371 VNKKKMRENL
+371 VNKYKMRENL

-416 ALEKNISLEEAAMN
+416 ALENNISLEEAALAN
-430 DETIK
+430 KTIQE
-435 KNITEDVLLNLL
+435 NITKEALSNIL
-447 NPETYTGLAV
+447 NPETYIGLAV
-457 DQAKLIIDDIES
+457 DQAQLIINEIES
-469 KRKLSK
+469 KRKQIK